1 MAILQAQTRTVGVG
15 GKRHR
20 DAKEAPS
27 SNHMASEKA
36 LPKQVKAKIAS
47 MNLTRCAGNVYEAPS
62 TKDFWKVKGNDIV
75 RLTKGSVVNNGEKIV
90 AAPRENQQNFLDE
103 ILSDLTF

>member
-1 MAILQAQTRTVGVG
+1 MSIVRAQTKTVGLG

-20 DAKEAPS
+20 EEKEAPS
-27 SNHMASEKA
+27 TNHMASEKA

-47 MNLTRCAGNVYEAPS
+47 MGLSRCAGNVYEAPS
-62 TKDFWKVKGNDIV
+62 TRDFWKVKGNDIV

-90 AAPRENQQNFLDE
+90 AADPARPQNFLDE